1 MTIDVTSDFLTL
13 IPARGGSKGVPGKNL
28 RLLAGMPL
36 IGWSIQQVIDS
47 DAATRLAITTDDQEI
62 ANYAASMG
70 AEVIERPFELAGD
83 TATSESALIHAIHTL
98 PEADSQAHLIFLQAT
113 SPIRL
118 TASLDRAID
127 QYLTNRCDS
136 VVAVVPASPFLW
148 TESGSVARPSYD
160 IENRLRRQE
169 FDAKDGCFRET
180 GSLYITG
187 RDSLLRTSNR
197 ISGRVSLFKMAEVE
211 GVDIDTELDFQ
222 IAETLICG
230 LKKSGDLAF

>member
-1 MTIDVTSDFLTL
+1 MNIAI
-13 IPARGGSKGVPGKNL
+13 IPARGGSKRIPRKNIKLFHGKPMI
-28 RLLAGMPL
+28 AY
-36 IGWSIQQVIDS
+36 SIE
-47 DAATRLAITTDDQEI
+47 AAKKSGCFDKIIVSTDDQEI

-83 TATSESALIHAIHTL
+83 TATSESALIHALHTL

-118 TASLDRAID
+118 RASLDRAIN

-148 TESGSVARPSYD
+148 TESGRVARPSYD

-169 FDAKDGCFRET
+169 FDAEDSCFRET